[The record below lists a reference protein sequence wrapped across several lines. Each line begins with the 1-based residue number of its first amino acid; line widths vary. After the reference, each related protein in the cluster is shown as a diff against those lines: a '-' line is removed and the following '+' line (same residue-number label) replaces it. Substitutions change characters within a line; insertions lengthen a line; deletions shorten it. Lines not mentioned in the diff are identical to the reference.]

1 MTETS
6 ESLYTYTS
14 HEIQKIAKQM
24 PKNEAIAS
32 DIQIQINHLVNI
44 MNIYSN
50 CSNKSHMYKTA
61 RECTLQL
68 ICGYLNKITEKTYS
82 SISKILKVLM
92 RDHNNEKDLLLCGK
106 HIFHIV
112 SKDMFYAK
120 LYSRLFYDLMQEFEL
135 LKNIFHEQLRV
146 YSKSFESIQQYKSSS
161 ISIDDEY
168 EFQREKDKRRTMAT
182 FFIYVLDYNIPD
194 IEVTLHYII
203 ETLWKHIDTYV
214 NCKDHKDVVDEIFYL
229 LYILII
235 GMYSHK
241 KDVSMYKDKIQF
253 YMKSNVKDYESF
265 SHKARFKCMDI
276 YDAMKRE

>member
-6 ESLYTYTS
+6 NSFYTYTS
-14 HEIQKIAKQM
+14 HDIQKIAKQM
-24 PKNEAIAS
+24 PKNEVIAS

-82 SISKILKVLM
+82 SILTILKVLM

-106 HIFHIV
+106 HIFQIV

-120 LYSRLFYDLMQEFEL
+120 LYSQLFYDLMQEFEL
-135 LKNIFHEQLRV
+135 LNNIFHEQFRV
-146 YSKSFESIQQYKSSS
+146 YSQSFETIQQYKSSS
-161 ISIDDEY
+161 LNQEDEY

-182 FFIYVLDYNIPD
+182 FFIYVLDYNIPNM
-194 IEVTLHYII
+194 EPTLHYII
-203 ETLWKHIDTYV
+203 ESLWKHIDTYV
-214 NCKDHKDVVDEIFYL
+214 HYEEHKDVVDEIFYL

-241 KDVSMYKDKIQF
+241 KDVSMYEDKIQF
-253 YMKSNVKDYESF
+253 YLKSNPKDFKSF

-276 YDAMKRE
+276 YDAMKTE